1 VDARHNVVVVN
12 CYDALRNPV
21 PDSPTPPAPPSR
33 TGEAAGHHAAGA
45 LPFAA
50 PAPAPAPAPA
60 SALARVLVGR
70 EIPPRATT
78 LREDELVRRAAAS
91 SEGRESEVVGNRVAS

>member
-50 PAPAPAPAPA
+50 PAPASAP
-60 SALARVLVGR
+60 ARVLVGR

>member
-50 PAPAPAPAPA
+50 PAPAPAPA
-60 SALARVLVGR
+60 RVLVGR

-91 SEGRESEVVGNRVAS
+91 SEGRESEVVGNRVAR